1 MKIQEKDRVGL
12 WTKLKGYSINGK
24 GHLTLR
30 GVDLVDLAGLSD
42 RPLYVF
48 DELALRE
55 NLHLYKKALKLFY
68 PKSASVFYA
77 SKAFL
82 NLAMGSLLKQEEVGI
97 DVCSEGELFIAQKA
111 KILPQDIIMHGNNK
125 SERELT
131 AAVKYGVK
139 RIIVDNFDEL
149 ILLEKIVSELKR
161 ECAVLFRINPE
172 VEVETHKYIATAV
185 KESKFGFYRDQN
197 RIPEYIQ
204 KVCTSGYIKFKGIH
218 FHLGSNILK
227 ASFYEEAIDKV
238 GEYLAFLKDKGFC
251 VEELNIGG
259 GLGIA
264 YEDHDSIPDIH
275 HFVKVLC
282 EKLILT
288 CKKKDIDLPHLMLE
302 PGRSIVGQA
311 GCTLYSI
318 GTIKEGDEIVY
329 SAAVNGGM
337 TDNLR
342 IALYQAKYTGVVANK
357 MTSSEKKRPYKI
369 VGKCCET
376 GDILIENIHLPPCV
390 AGDVFVVFSTGA
402 YTHSLASNYNK
413 HPLPG
418 IVFVREGAYDYVS
431 REQSLEDLIS
441 FDRIPPHLLDKLDTH
456 LDNER

>member
-1 MKIQEKDRVGL
+1 MGL
-12 WTKLKGYSINGK
+12 
-24 GHLTLR
+24 
-30 GVDLVDLAGLSD
+30 
-42 RPLYVF
+42 
-48 DELALRE
+48 
-55 NLHLYKKALKLFY
+55 
-68 PKSASVFYA
+68 
-77 SKAFL
+77 
-82 NLAMGSLLKQEEVGI
+82 LLKQEEVGI
-97 DVCSEGELFIAQKA
+97 DVCSEGELFIAQKV

-149 ILLEKIVSELKR
+149 ILLEKIVSELKK
-161 ECAVLFRINPE
+161 ECSILFRINPE
-172 VEVETHKYIATAV
+172 IKVETHKYIATAV
-185 KESKFGFYRDQN
+185 KESKFGFYRDQD
-197 RIPEYIQ
+197 RIPEYLQ
-204 KVCTSGYIKFKGIH
+204 KVCASGYIKFKGIH
-218 FHLGSNILK
+218 FHLGSNIHK

-238 GEYLAFLKDKGFC
+238 GDYLAFLKDKGIC

-264 YEDHDSIPDIH
+264 YEDHDSIPDIR
-275 HFVKVLC
+275 HFVQVLC
-282 EKLILT
+282 EKLILV
-288 CKKKDIDLPHLMLE
+288 CKKKNIDLPSLMLE

-311 GCTLYSI
+311 GCTLYNI
-318 GTIKEGDEIVY
+318 GAIKKGEGEIHY
-329 SAAVNGGM
+329 AAVNGGM

-342 IALYQAKYTGVVANK
+342 AALYQAKYTGVLASK
-357 MTSSEKKRPYKI
+357 MTSSETKRPYKI

-376 GDILIENIHLPPCV
+376 GDVLIENIQLPPCV

-441 FDRIPPHLLDKLDTH
+441 LDRIPPHLLNKADAFLDK
-456 LDNER
+456 NK

>member
-1 MKIQEKDRVGL
+1 MKTQKKDRVGL

-24 GHLTLR
+24 GHLALR

-42 RPLYVF
+42 RPLYIF

-55 NLHLYKKALKLFY
+55 NLQLYKNALKLFY
-68 PKSASVFYA
+68 PKSTSIFYA

-82 NLAMGSLLKQEEVGI
+82 NLAMGLLLKQEEVGI

-111 KILPQDIIMHGNNK
+111 RILPQDIIMHGNNK

-131 AAVKYGVK
+131 AAVKYGIK
-139 RIIVDNFDEL
+139 RIVVDNFDEL
-149 ILLEKIVSELKR
+149 VLLEKISSELKR
-161 ECAVLFRINPE
+161 GCGVLLRINPE
-172 VEVETHKYIATAV
+172 IEVETHKYIATAI
-185 KESKFGFYRDQN
+185 KESKFGFYRDQS

-204 KVCTSGYIKFKGIH
+204 KVCASGYIKFKGIH
-218 FHLGSNILK
+218 FHLGSNIHK

-264 YEDHDSIPDIH
+264 YEDHDPVPDIH

-288 CKKKDIDLPHLMLE
+288 CKKKNIDLPHLMLE

-311 GCTLYSI
+311 GCTLYNI
-318 GTIKEGDEIVY
+318 GTIKEGGGELHY
-329 SAAVNGGM
+329 AAVNGGM

-342 IALYQAKYTGVVANK
+342 AALYQAKYTGVLANK
-357 MTSSEKKRPYKI
+357 MISSETKRPYKI

-376 GDILIENIHLPPCV
+376 GDVLIENICLPPCA

-418 IVFVREGAYDYVS
+418 VVFVREGAYDYVS

-441 FDRIPPHLLDKLDTH
+441 FDRIPPHLLDKSAPLLDKY
-456 LDNER
+456 E

>member
-1 MKIQEKDRVGL
+1 MSL
-12 WTKLKGYSINGK
+12 WKRLKGYSVNEK
-24 GHLTLR
+24 GNLALR
-30 GVDLVDLAGLSD
+30 GVDLVHLAALSD

-48 DELALRE
+48 DEVALRE
-55 NLHLYKKALKLFY
+55 NLRLYKDALKLFY
-68 PKSASVFYA
+68 PKPASIFYA

-82 NLAMGSLLKQEEVGI
+82 NLAMGSLLKQEGVGI
-97 DVCSEGELFIAQKA
+97 DVCSEGELFIAETA

-131 AAVKYGVK
+131 TAVKAGIK
-139 RIIVDNFDEL
+139 RIIVDNLDEL
-149 ILLEKIVSELKR
+149 ALLEKIASDLKK
-161 ECAVLFRINPE
+161 ECNILLRINPE
-172 VEVETHKYIATAV
+172 VEVDTHKYIATAV

-197 RIPEYIQ
+197 QIPSYLQ
-204 KVCTSGYIKFKGIH
+204 KVCTSGYVKFKGIH
-218 FHLGSNILK
+218 FHLGSNIHK
-227 ASFYEEAIDKV
+227 TSFYEEAIDKV
-238 GEYLAFLKDKGFC
+238 GEYLAFLKDKGFS

-264 YEDHDSIPDIH
+264 YEDHDPLPDIQ

-282 EKLILT
+282 ERLILT
-288 CKKKDIDLPHLMLE
+288 CKKKNIELPELMLE

-311 GCTLYSI
+311 GCTLYTV
-318 GTIKEGDEIVY
+318 GTIKEGGDVGHY
-329 SAAVNGGM
+329 AAVNGGM

-342 IALYQAKYTGVVANK
+342 TALYQAKYTGVLANK
-357 MTSSEKKRPYKI
+357 MATSEEKRPYKI

-376 GDILIENIHLPPCV
+376 GDVLIENIQLPPCS

-413 HPLPG
+413 HTLPG

-431 REQSLEDLIS
+431 REQNLEDLIA
-441 FDRIPPHLLDKLDTH
+441 FDKVPGHLLDKSLKDPKKGTF
-456 LDNER
+456 LNC

>member
-1 MKIQEKDRVGL
+1 VEAQEKDRMSL
-12 WTKLKGYSINGK
+12 WSKLNGYSINEK
-24 GHLTLR
+24 GHLALH
-30 GVDLVDLAGLSD
+30 GIDLVHLAGLSD

-48 DELALRE
+48 DELAIRE
-55 NLHLYKKALKLFY
+55 NLRLYKNALKLFY
-68 PKSASVFYA
+68 PKSTSVFYA

-82 NLAMGSLLKQEEVGI
+82 NLAMGLLLKQEEVGI

-111 KILPQDIIMHGNNK
+111 KILPQNIIMHGNNK

-131 AAVKYGVK
+131 AAVKYGIK

-149 ILLEKIVSELKR
+149 TLLEKVTSELKS
-161 ECAVLFRINPE
+161 ECGILLRINPE

-185 KESKFGFYRDQN
+185 KESKFGFYRDQD
-197 RIPEYIQ
+197 RIPEYLQ
-204 KVCTSGYIKFKGIH
+204 KVCANGYIKFKGIH
-218 FHLGSNILK
+218 FHLGSNIHK
-227 ASFYEEAIDKV
+227 ASFYEEALDKV
-238 GEYLAFLKDKGFC
+238 GEYLAFLKDKGCC

-264 YEDHDSIPDIH
+264 YEDHDSVPDIH

-288 CKKKDIDLPHLMLE
+288 CKMKNIDLPDLMLE

-311 GCTLYSI
+311 GCTLYNI
-318 GTIKEGDEIVY
+318 GTIKEGSESVHY
-329 SAAVNGGM
+329 AAVNGGM

-342 IALYQAKYTGVVANK
+342 VALYQAKYTGVLANK
-357 MTSSEKKRPYKI
+357 MTSSVKKRPYKI

-376 GDILIENIHLPPCV
+376 GDILIENICLPPCA

-413 HPLPG
+413 HPFPG

-441 FDRIPPHLLDKLDTH
+441 LDKIPPHLLDRPEILLDK
-456 LDNER
+456 EE